1 MAKTTTT
8 KTTSKTPGKPSLF
21 DRVKPGGS
29 AAAKGASGKSA
40 PAKGARGS
48 TGVSENRLFKFL
60 REVRIEMGKVTWP
73 PRPELIQATGVV
85 IVAVAIAAV
94 YIGLLDLVWS
104 SLVNLARLS

>member
-8 KTTSKTPGKPSLF
+8 KTASKAPGKPSLF
-21 DRVKPGGS
+21 DRVKPRG
-29 AAAKGASGKSA
+29 AAAKGTSSKSA
-40 PAKGARGS
+40 PAKGARVSAGP
-48 TGVSENRLFKFL
+48 SENRLFRFL

-73 PRPELIQATGVV
+73 PRPELIQATSVV
-85 IVAVAIAAV
+85 IVAVTIAAA

>member
-8 KTTSKTPGKPSLF
+8 KTSKAPDKPGLF
-21 DRVKPGGS
+21 DRVKPGGG
-29 AAAKGASGKSA
+29 AVTKGASGKSA
-40 PAKGARGS
+40 PAKGSRGA

-73 PRPELIQATGVV
+73 PRPELIQATTVV
-85 IVAVAIAAV
+85 IVAVTIAAV

-104 SLVNLARLS
+104 SLVNLVRLS

>member
-8 KTTSKTPGKPSLF
+8 KTTGKAPDKPSLF
-21 DRVKPGGS
+21 DRVKPGGGTV
-29 AAAKGASGKSA
+29 AKGASGKSA
-40 PAKGARGS
+40 PAKGARGA
-48 TGVSENRLFKFL
+48 TGVSENRLIKFM

-73 PRPELIQATGVV
+73 PRPELIQATTVV

-104 SLVNLARLS
+104 SLVNAVRLS

>member
-8 KTTSKTPGKPSLF
+8 KTTSKTPDKPSLF

-29 AAAKGASGKSA
+29 APAKGASSKSA

-73 PRPELIQATGVV
+73 PRPELIQATSVV

-104 SLVNLARLS
+104 SLVNLVRLS